1 MALALSVSRL
11 CAVGPAYAASV
22 PTSIVGP
29 TGDLNPEY
37 SKAQE
42 PSARQLIETWRSFN
56 KHITGKR
63 VDQER
68 FEILDWRVV
77 QGKSPRAFLQFRI
90 LLPQGDALAFARA
103 VAQAARAP

>member
-1 MALALSVSRL
+1 MDSLARRAWNGEIARLGVALALALSVSRL
-11 CAVGPAYAASV
+11 YAVGPAYAASV

-63 VDQER
+63 VDQG
-68 FEILDWRVV
+68 EI
-77 QGKSPRAFLQFRI
+77 
-90 LLPQGDALAFARA
+90 
-103 VAQAARAP
+103 